1 MRQFEFLPEALGN
14 ANEIV
19 TTALE
24 VLPETI
30 KKFVSDNTMDILRG
44 GPGNAVAAES
54 QYNLLKKYMQ
64 ARRAAYD
71 KDDWKGA
78 EKISDSI
85 DTVRDTIITA
95 LELMPYDSGIVEELV
110 HVIELELQDIV
121 HDYIE
126 KYYGKIEPI
135 TDPGVSRRN
144 FKTDEINALFDTK
157 NLYWAEHIIVQLQLD
172 GVSKKTGEPKTR
184 GGYFSRSASKDKITS
199 KTGSHIR
206 WGDEF
211 AVLINIYVDKNQIW
225 HVITNELENQ
235 ITEEVVGEYE
245 DQQLITKLIKP
256 IVSTFLHEV
265 VHFEQEI
272 RARANTKGKDYTHRT
287 KLPNTNIP
295 RPKAYIHWNPEKNKS
310 KGSPNQTLP
319 YRSFRAGRRGHY
331 PNNLDSTNDPKVWAE
346 YLGHDIEIEAHAA
359 HVASEI
365 YSDMVTD
372 RFGYRNRKMPQE
384 DINYTLDSRIDDIKF
399 GYFKDGSY
407 QQVIADK
414 AKAAA
419 KNPNMSNEDKRFLK
433 VWNIFRKKLIQHLTS
448 YKRDIPQD

>member
-30 KKFVSDNTMDILRG
+30 KKFVSDNTKDILG
-44 GPGNAVAAES
+44 GGTGWAVAAES

-85 DTVRDTIITA
+85 DTIRDTITTA
-95 LELMPYDSGIVEELV
+95 LEIMSYNSSIVEELV
-110 HVIELELQDIV
+110 HVLELDLQDIV
-121 HDYIE
+121 RDYIE

-144 FKTDEINALFDTK
+144 FTSDEINTLFDTK

-172 GVSKKTGEPKTR
+172 GVSKKTGKPMIG
-184 GGYFSRSASKDKITS
+184 GGYFLRSATNDRITS
-199 KTGSHIR
+199 KTGSNIK

-235 ITEEVVGEYE
+235 ITEEVAGEYE

-272 RARANTKGKDYTHRT
+272 RARAKTNGKDYYSKTVI
-287 KLPNTNIP
+287 PNTDIK
-295 RPKAYIHWNPEKNKS
+295 RPKAYTHWNPEKNKS
-310 KGSPNQTLP
+310 KGSPKQTMP
-319 YRSFRAGRRGHY
+319 YRSFRAGRRGTY
-331 PNNLDSTNDPKVWAE
+331 PDITSSDDPKVWAA
-346 YLGHDIEIEAHAA
+346 YLGHTIEIEAHAA
-359 HVASEI
+359 HVAAEI

-384 DINYTLDSRIDDIKF
+384 DINYNLDSKIDDIKF
-399 GYFKDGSY
+399 GYLKHNSY
-407 QQVIADK
+407 NSVIADR

-419 KNPNMSNEDKRFLK
+419 ADPTPSNEDKQFLK
-433 VWNIFRKKLIQHLTS
+433 VWNIFRKKLIQHLAS
-448 YKRDIPQD
+448 YKRAIPQD

>member
-19 TTALE
+19 ITALE

-30 KKFVSDNTMDILRG
+30 KKFVSDNTMDILNG
-44 GPGNAVAAES
+44 GAGTAVAAEA

-85 DTVRDTIITA
+85 DTIRDTIITA
-95 LELMPYDSGIVEELV
+95 LEAMSYRESIVEELV
-110 HVIELELQDIV
+110 HVLELELQDIV
-121 HDYIE
+121 RDYIE

-135 TDPGVSRRN
+135 TDPGANRRN

-172 GVSKKTGEPKTR
+172 GVSKKTGEPKTG
-184 GGYFSRSASKDKITS
+184 GGYFQKSPSDSEITS

-211 AVLINIYVDKNQIW
+211 AVLINIYVDKHQIW

-245 DQQLITKLIKP
+245 DLHLITKLIKP
-256 IVSTFLHEV
+256 IVKTFLHEV

-272 RARANTKGKDYTHRT
+272 RARANTKGKNYTYKT
-287 KLPNTNIP
+287 KLPNTDIP

-384 DINYTLDSRIDDIKF
+384 DINYNLDSKIDDIKF
-399 GYFKDGSY
+399 GYVDHNY
-407 QQVIADK
+407 YNNVIADR

-419 KNPNMSNEDKRFLK
+419 ADPTPSNEDKRFLK
-433 VWNIFRKKLIQHLTS
+433 VWNLFRKKLIQHLNS
-448 YKRDIPQD
+448 YKREIPKD